1 MNLEEAMKK
10 YGIPIPEDTENYY
23 KEIYKKFDNMYLR
36 SFYNTFYSEENDK
49 ADSSNGDRIKT
60 AVVLGGKTG
69 AGKSSL
75 VAETMREFE
84 DVGKRIVLVDDDQ
97 YRRFYPYSEEIL
109 EECPEHYTQ
118 ITATATNVITP
129 RILRFASDNG
139 YNFIFDGTM
148 KNTRIIDTMRTWG
161 EDYSIRAKVMATS
174 GLRSLMSISIRNA
187 EMRRM
192 NKGGRFITQQAHDA
206 TYVGIPET
214 LRILEDSELS
224 DEIRIYTRSN
234 NPLYPIERF
243 SSLRNSMSSAEKLEE
258 LRALDEAEYL
268 DKCEEDI
275 SYLRRLVKNLS
286 KREKDEAEKIIA
298 LVERAREE
306 RGKSKESD
314 LGER

>member
-10 YGIPIPEDTENYY
+10 YGIPIPEDTENYD

-36 SFYNTFYSEENDK
+36 SFYNTFYSEGNDK
-49 ADSSNGDRIKT
+49 EDSRNGDRIKT
-60 AVVLGGKTG
+60 AVVLGGQTG

>member
-10 YGIPIPEDTENYY
+10 YGIPIPEDTENYD

-60 AVVLGGKTG
+60 AVVLGGQTG

-84 DVGKRIVLVDDDQ
+84 EEGKRIVLVDDDQ

-148 KNTRIIDTMRTWG
+148 KNTRIIDTMKTWG
-161 EDYSIRAKVMATS
+161 DDYSIRAKVMATS

-206 TYVGIPET
+206 TYIGIPET
-214 LRILEDSELS
+214 LRILEDSGLS
-224 DEIRIYTRSN
+224 DEIKIYTRSN

-258 LRALDEAEYL
+258 LRAFDEAEYL

-306 RGKSKESD
+306 RGKSEESD
-314 LGER
+314 LDER

>member
-10 YGIPIPEDTENYY
+10 YGIPIPEDTENYD

-60 AVVLGGKTG
+60 AVVLGGQTG

-161 EDYSIRAKVMATS
+161 EDYSIIAKVMATS

-306 RGKSKESD
+306 RGKSEESD
-314 LGER
+314 LDER

>member
-10 YGIPIPEDTENYY
+10 YGIPIPEDTENYD

-60 AVVLGGKTG
+60 AVVLGGQTG